1 MPYFGITPRSAGK
14 PVVCQGIDIDGTIY
28 KTITKLPEGAAPTH
42 AQCVAFA
49 NAKFALSN
57 LGLFYCSGAG
67 SLSQIA
73 KVLAE
78 ASDELYSAGYIMRV
92 EFINEADPN
101 LKLYDRIPAIDAG
114 MCDGYSLDQTETLVG
129 NYLAAAEALFAVG
142 GSTGLDDYIY
152 SGSIIEGL
160 AAPRVIPII
169 ADPDGEAGEPAE

>member
-1 MPYFGITPRSAGK
+1 MPYFGITPKQAGK
-14 PVVCQGIDIDGTIY
+14 PIVCQAIDIDGTVY

-57 LGLFYCSGAG
+57 LGLFYVGGAG
-67 SLSQIA
+67 STSQIA
-73 KVLAE
+73 KVLAT

-92 EFINEADPN
+92 EFINETNPN

-114 MCDGYSLDQTETLVG
+114 MCDGYSLDQTEALVG
-129 NYLAAAEALFAVG
+129 TYIAAVEALFSVG
-142 GSTGLDDYIY
+142 GSAGLDDYIY

-160 AAPRVIPII
+160 AAPRVVPIVE
-169 ADPDGEAGEPAE
+169 DPDGETGEPA